1 MKFKLDNLSES
12 LFSSQEERGVHKV
25 SSVLSLEIELVHKF
39 HSHLSI
45 ANTHAQWSHSET
57 TPSRWYPI

>member
-25 SSVLSLEIELVHKF
+25 FSVLSLERELVHKF
-39 HSHLSI
+39 HFHLSI
-45 ANTHAQWSHSET
+45 ANTHAKWSHSET
-57 TPSRWYPI
+57 IPGRWYPI